1 MFNGEVASS
10 SSVVGI
16 VVFLSFFNFFNV
28 TRNLVKV
35 QVKPSSFAASTVGIH

>member
-10 SSVVGI
+10 SSVTGI
-16 VVFLSFFNFFNV
+16 VVFLFFFFFNV
-28 TRNLVKV
+28 MRKIVKV